1 MTKKERTIR
10 LEKKLKAIKENY
22 VNRKKQEIKED
33 KGTMEHQKNLLQ
45 EERTHF
51 MRKNTQIREIFCKF
65 VK

>member
-1 MTKKERTIR
+1 MMTKKERTIR
-10 LEKKLKAIKENY
+10 LEKKLKAIKENQ

-51 MRKNTQIREIFCKF
+51 M
-65 VK
+65 